1 MLEDAP
7 TAAAAEG
14 SQLATPEGSTDAAQ
28 AATAGAKAMEALL
41 PSLNIWPQLQRTRDA
56 VMLCLMQTLTVP
68 NVRS

>member
-1 MLEDAP
+1 
-7 TAAAAEG
+7 
-14 SQLATPEGSTDAAQ
+14 
-28 AATAGAKAMEALL
+28 MEALL